1 MLSTISILL
10 RNFTS
15 VSFLIVNCTIYILL
29 FFLSKKT
36 NMRLIRLSKATVD
49 ECDKMLQTLYL
60 SSGHLAI
67 ILYTD
72 LAHYKID

>member
-1 MLSTISILL
+1 
-10 RNFTS
+10 
-15 VSFLIVNCTIYILL
+15 
-29 FFLSKKT
+29 
-36 NMRLIRLSKATVD
+36 MRLIRLSKATVD